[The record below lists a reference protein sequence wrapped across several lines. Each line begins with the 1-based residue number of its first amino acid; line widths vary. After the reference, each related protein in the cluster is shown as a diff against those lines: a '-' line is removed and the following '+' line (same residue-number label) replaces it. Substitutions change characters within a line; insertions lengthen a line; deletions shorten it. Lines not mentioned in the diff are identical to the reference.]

1 MEEINHTTPNPIP
14 NTPKGEANPTAKL
27 DSTPHDTFAKAAFRN
42 PLVYHPFITEH
53 TPPSLL
59 DQVNMEKIQVMPV
72 GFPLSNPLQA
82 ADVVL
87 RVSLPDASGW
97 VYWIIEPQA
106 SRDDTMPLRLLLYK
120 VEVLKYHLQSE
131 EGRRDKKPPIIL
143 ATVVYMGRRG
153 WHPDSLDAFAPL
165 DPSLR
170 EVARN
175 AFAGESEFVD
185 IKHTDLGTA
194 PNAALQTVTLLMR
207 RAYAHDKIKVL
218 QEAEPLLEKIYA
230 IPGGDALGD
239 AAIRYVLNECGQKGQ
254 GNAKIILKGIHENL
268 HGAVGEKAMSI
279 AEILKHEGR
288 KLGLEEGL
296 HKGKLEKAFEI
307 ARAML
312 KEGLSLATIAK
323 VTQLP
328 PRDIKKL
335 NNPKS

>member
-1 MEEINHTTPNPIP
+1 M
-14 NTPKGEANPTAKL
+14 AKS

-42 PLVYHPFITEH
+42 PLVYRPFLLEH
-53 TPPSLL
+53 TPVDLL
-59 DQVNMEKIQVMPV
+59 ARVNMEKIQVMPV

-82 ADVVL
+82 ADVIL
-87 RVSLPDASGW
+87 RAPLCNESGW

-143 ATVVYMGRRG
+143 ATVVYMGRKG
-153 WHPDSLDAFAPL
+153 WQPDSLDVFAPL

-170 EVARN
+170 EVARD
-175 AFAGESEFVD
+175 AFAGESEFIDV
-185 IKHTDLGTA
+185 KHTDLGAASNA
-194 PNAALQTVTLLMR
+194 PLQAVTLLMR
-207 RAYAHDKIKVL
+207 RTYAHDKIKVL
-218 QEAEPLLEKIYA
+218 QEAQPLLEQIYA
-230 IPGGDALGD
+230 TPGGDALCD
-239 AAIRYVLNECGQKGQ
+239 AAIRYVLNESGQKGLE
-254 GNAKIILKGIHENL
+254 NAKIVLKGIHQNL

-279 AEILKHEGR
+279 AEVLKHE
-288 KLGLEEGL
+288 
-296 HKGKLEKAFEI
+296 GKLEKALEI
-307 ARAML
+307 ARNML